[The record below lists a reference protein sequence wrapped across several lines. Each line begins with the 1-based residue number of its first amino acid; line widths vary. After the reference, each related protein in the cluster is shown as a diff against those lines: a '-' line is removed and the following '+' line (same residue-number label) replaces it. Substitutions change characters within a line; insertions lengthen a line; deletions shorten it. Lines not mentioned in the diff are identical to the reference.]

1 MSDAADKASV
11 IKQDLQT
18 MAGFANKMPS
28 ELGVIKGRMLN
39 FTSPRTTDFR
49 ANQKLV
55 LDMFSQMPHIG
66 RSGNLLLNTIQQSK
80 VPATM
85 DIMITSKS
93 KSFVCGA
100 NYVTQRNQFN
110 QYLIENGV
118 TNEPKAQAIWDKFE
132 DKHPIMDTKTGKINT
147 ESPGMWSLFTEQ
159 SKFTWERIS
168 FNPNGRRTKG
178 AIQATKIV
186 NGTNYHQINGKWYQ

>member
-1 MSDAADKASV
+1 MGKKSADTFNAYSDAADKASV

-93 KSFVCGA
+93 KSFVCGSQLR
-100 NYVTQRNQFN
+100 YPEKPIQPIFN
-110 QYLIENGV
+110 RKRCYE
-118 TNEPKAQAIWDKFE
+118 
-132 DKHPIMDTKTGKINT
+132 
-147 ESPGMWSLFTEQ
+147 
-159 SKFTWERIS
+159 
-168 FNPNGRRTKG
+168 
-178 AIQATKIV
+178 
-186 NGTNYHQINGKWYQ
+186 